1 MLAARLAR
9 STAAAARAA
18 LIRAGSARRAMAAE
32 AAAVSP
38 DALETE
44 VGISV
49 YANSTKGFTAVLKH
63 RCAPRLAR
71 YSARW
76 KQQGVGFGARATCK
90 TVLSQR
96 ATAAGGAISS

>member
-9 STAAAARAA
+9 NTAAAARAV
-18 LIRAGSARRAMAAE
+18 LSRAGPARAMAAE

-49 YANSTKGFTAVLKH
+49 FANSTKGFTAVLKH
-63 RCAPRLAR
+63 RCAPWLAR
-71 YSARW
+71 HSARW
-76 KQQGVGFGARATCK
+76 VWHSALPALGLHER
-90 TVLSQR
+90 R
-96 ATAAGGAISS
+96 R